1 MQPYTKRSVFAAM
14 GIALV
19 LCLAG
24 CQGPPVD
31 KTLQAE
37 ELLGTAGFK
46 LKMADTPVKLERI
59 KKLPQQQVVRG
70 TVKDREV
77 YVWADAAGCRCYY
90 SGTRQNYE
98 NLIALREQ
106 DETLRHLNLYDNMTR
121 SPMAFDPDWE
131 DELLGR

>member
-1 MQPYTKRSVFAAM
+1 MQPYTKRFALAAM
-14 GIALV
+14 GMALV
-19 LCLAG
+19 LCVAG
-24 CQGPPVD
+24 CQGPPID